1 MSGNPCPISA
11 AAASLFTERA
21 RVGVTKYGTTL
32 ADAGLDRPRLLR
44 LLAEELADA
53 LAYVTALQ
61 AATEQPAVTRE
72 AVVSAFLLHGP
83 KDCADCGGDCIA
95 DKACT
100 CAKQINA
107 IMALIE
113 GGAP

>member
-1 MSGNPCPISA
+1 MTDNPCPISA

-72 AVVSAFLLHGP
+72 AVMCAVTRSTGGGCP
-83 KDCADCGGDCIA
+83 KYVGS
-95 DKACT
+95 CT
-100 CAKQINA
+100 DHRPCMCVKITDA
-107 IMALIE
+107 IMTLI

>member
-1 MSGNPCPISA
+1 MSGNPCQISA

-44 LLAEELADA
+44 LLSEELADA

-61 AATEQPAVTRE
+61 ATPERPAVTRE
-72 AVVSAFLLHGP
+72 AV
-83 KDCADCGGDCIA
+83 
-95 DKACT
+95 T
-100 CAKQINA
+100 A
-107 IMALIE
+107 IVTAGSQMCEAT
-113 GGAP
+113 GGACDLATPCYCRRTIDALMTLIGDAP

>member
-1 MSGNPCPISA
+1 MSENPCQISA

-61 AATEQPAVTRE
+61 AAPERQPITRE
-72 AVVSAFLLHGP
+72 AVTAIVTGSAAMC
-83 KDCADCGGDCIA
+83 KRSGG
-95 DKACT
+95 T
-100 CAKQINA
+100 CLDERPCYCRRTID
-107 IMALIE
+107 ALMTLI
-113 GGAP
+113 GDAP

>member
-32 ADAGLDRPRLLR
+32 AGAGLDRPRLLR

-61 AATEQPAVTRE
+61 SVPERPAVTRE
-72 AVVSAFLLHGP
+72 MVASAFLSHGH
-83 KDCADCGGDCIA
+83 KDCANYGGNCIA
-95 DKACT
+95 DMACT
-100 CAKQINA
+100 CANQINA

>member
-1 MSGNPCPISA
+1 MTTPCHHARSA
-11 AAASLFTERA
+11 ASVLEQMRAKWEAAGRGAADERA
-21 RVGVTKYGTTL
+21 
-32 ADAGLDRPRLLR
+32 P
-44 LLAEELADA
+44 LLANWYLGNRHAWWEAMEM
-53 LAYVTALQ
+53 VK
-61 AATEQPAVTRE
+61 AAEPTRPAVTRE